1 MAKGFSAATLAPL
14 TEAELDE
21 LAAFL
26 ESDSVPEE
34 CMDLSMLHGYLTA
47 LLVGPVLPEASEWL
61 PQVWGEDGQR
71 PEFASPAEAISIE
84 DLIVRLFNQL
94 SDELAAEPSAFSPL
108 VYEDEERNLD
118 IAQPWCYGFTLGI
131 SLVEKDWA
139 PLFDDEEAER
149 LLAPVL
155 DCADE
160 DVRAELAAEG
170 EDMAQFEHDVAAL
183 LPEIIPEVRAWW
195 LARETPVRAPGRRR

>member
-1 MAKGFSAATLAPL
+1 MAKGFSVATLVPL
-14 TEAELDE
+14 TDAELDE
-21 LAAFL
+21 LAVFL

-47 LLVGPVLPEASEWL
+47 LLVGPALPEASEWL
-61 PQVWGEDGQR
+61 PLVWGEDGER
-71 PEFASPAEAISIE
+71 PKFASSSDATRIE

-94 SDELAAEPSAFSPL
+94 SDELAAQPSTFSPL

-118 IAQPWCYGFTLGI
+118 IAQPWCYGFTLGV
-131 SLVEKDWA
+131 SLMEKNWA
-139 PLFDDEEAER
+139 PLFDNEEAER
-149 LLAPVL
+149 LLAPVF

-160 DVRAELAAEG
+160 EIRAELVAEG
-170 EDMAQFEHDVAAL
+170 EDMEQFEHDVAAL

-195 LARETPVRAPGRRR
+195 QSQEKQTRVPGRQH